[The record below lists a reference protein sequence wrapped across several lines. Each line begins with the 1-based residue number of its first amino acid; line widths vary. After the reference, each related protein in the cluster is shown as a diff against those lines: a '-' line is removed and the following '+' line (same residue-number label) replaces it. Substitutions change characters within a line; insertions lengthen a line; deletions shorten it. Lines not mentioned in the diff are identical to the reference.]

1 MFDGYGSEPS
11 TKSMTHQRHSAGKGS
26 ATVTFQDGMK
36 VTAKKDAFLANT
48 EKKKLFIAMLQGH
61 LSESEGRAW
70 PGSLPQHVVSA
81 CHSGL

>member
-1 MFDGYGSEPS
+1 M
-11 TKSMTHQRHSAGKGS
+11 GS

-36 VTAKKDAFLANT
+36 VTAKKNAFLANT
-48 EKKKLFIAMLQGH
+48 EKKKRFIAMLQRH

-70 PGSLPQHVVSA
+70 PGSLPQHVFST

>member
-1 MFDGYGSEPS
+1 M
-11 TKSMTHQRHSAGKGS
+11 GS

-36 VTAKKDAFLANT
+36 VTAKNNAFLANT
-48 EKKKLFIAMLQGH
+48 EKKKRFIAKLQRH

-70 PGSLPQHVVSA
+70 PGSLPQHVFST